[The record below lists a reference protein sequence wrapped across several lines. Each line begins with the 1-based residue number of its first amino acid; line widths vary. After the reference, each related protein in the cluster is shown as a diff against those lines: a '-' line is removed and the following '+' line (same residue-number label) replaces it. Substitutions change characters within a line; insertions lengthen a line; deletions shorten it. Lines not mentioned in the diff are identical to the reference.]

1 MVKNNPPLNQGN
13 DHSNVRRRELL
24 RARFR
29 DLHGAR
35 QRSLLGLPETLGLVA
50 SGLLL
55 LVAVAAYFLMLAP
68 ARARLTENEDERQRL
83 QSRLSASTEGVKR
96 GATAQAT
103 ADEIVASL
111 ENFEADHLASLRSEG
126 STALIEELNRLIRS
140 NNLSITTSISFTQ
153 LDEADAGAQSARRQR
168 APTTGGT
175 VRAVQNVFPGIGIS
189 LTVEG
194 AYPNLRRFIRDVE
207 ADRQFIV
214 INAVELE
221 GVTGSSASR
230 APGTSGGALVSLR
243 LDMAAYYRRT
253 NASIEVA
260 PGSTEGTR

>member
-1 MVKNNPPLNQGN
+1 MVKSNPPLNQGN
-13 DHSNVRRRELL
+13 DHSNARRRELL

-55 LVAVAAYFLMLAP
+55 LTAVAAYFLMLAP

-96 GATAQAT
+96 GANAQAT
-103 ADEIVASL
+103 ADEIVVSL
-111 ENFEADHLASLRSEG
+111 ENFEANHLASLRSEG

-153 LDEADAGAQSARRQR
+153 LDEADAGQSARRQR
-168 APTTGGT
+168 SPSTGGT

-221 GVTGSSASR
+221 GVTGSITSR

-260 PGSTEGTR
+260 PSSTEGTR